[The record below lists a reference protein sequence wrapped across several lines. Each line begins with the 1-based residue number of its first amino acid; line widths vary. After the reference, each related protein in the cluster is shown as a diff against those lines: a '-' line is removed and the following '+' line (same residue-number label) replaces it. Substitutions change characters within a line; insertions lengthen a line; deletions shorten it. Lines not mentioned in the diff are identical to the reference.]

1 MKKYF
6 NQQGLAEYPKD
17 MTKAFFCCWKMEKAG
32 NRMTKVPYDPKTGKK
47 ARVDKIS
54 TFASMDDAVMAYET
68 GKYDGIGINLS
79 GSIGSIDVDHCIK
92 DGILSATAQKIL
104 AIFPGAHVEY
114 SPSHNGLHLFFT
126 VPENFAFDKGQFFI
140 NNRNAGVEIYLPG
153 STKRFMTVTA
163 DVIRS
168 GDMRITEEQL
178 SAFLDAFMKRPNN
191 PETSVTPPEDGSVLS
206 DAEVIYKL
214 CLDPEGGRFMSLYR
228 GDWENAAPEDAASWS
243 QSEADM
249 SLCAK
254 LAFYCRG
261 DMEQMDRL
269 FRASGLM
276 RDKWDQRHGASTYGE
291 MTIRNAINHCTAFYE
306 PQGGRASEDFTVID
320 YASVIDALL
329 DAGATVEAILSEDA
343 LTAAAWAYKND
354 TLRYTRLRQAVPKEV
369 GIRNY
374 ERAVKQRASSLRTDD
389 EHGHEELMDLTGITT
404 PGMLIPS
411 GWAVDDSGIYCMGVR
426 VSAEPLF
433 ISAKMVNVDDG
444 TEKLEVTFRRNG
456 SYKALI
462 APRSDMLNK
471 NSIIRYADSGLPV
484 SSGNSAMLT
493 GFIAAMENTND
504 RVIPLKRCIRRA
516 GWVGNMRSSDNAGSA
531 RIEFFPYYLRSP
543 MTGQEDEENAERFLE
558 HLKTEGDEGVW
569 LDMAA
574 KVRTM
579 PFARAMLAASFAS
592 PLLYPLQHRNIY
604 YHSWFDSKSGKT
616 AALKFAMS
624 VWGDPSALVKS
635 YFSTMVGMEHRAGT
649 MKHLPLAL
657 DELQTLEKRMDVNN
671 MVYTLGNGVGKT
683 RGRAGGG
690 IRAIDDWRNCIL
702 STGEQPISTDNS
714 MDGVNTRLLEVYA
727 APVPD
732 QNLAM
737 QMHQVAER
745 NFGFAGEKFIRW
757 IVEKVIMASSEG
769 CGKQGEDGHSGVDG
783 GKDDHKDNHSGGSRL
798 QTDYET
804 IRSALDM
811 IFGDRYVG
819 AENIAVIAL
828 ADYYASM
835 AVFGLD
841 HGTAFGEALELGAA
855 IMDARKQEDH
865 TDTVDRGWNFVTGWV
880 AANKSKFGGSI
891 YSPSE
896 YFGTAEGGKLY
907 VISSILNDALGEAGF
922 SYKKCIRGFA
932 QRGYVGTVSDALRKN
947 RTQMQK
953 KINGVNTRVYAL
965 NIELKSAENT
975 GDVFAD

>member
-1 MKKYF
+1 MKKYMDKD
-6 NQQGLAEYPKD
+6 GVLGYPAAIKE
-17 MTKAFFCCWKMEKAG
+17 MPYCCWRYEKQNG
-32 NRMTKVPYDPKTGKK
+32 RYTKVPYNAKTGCRAKT
-47 ARVDKIS
+47 DTPD
-54 TFASMDDAVMAYET
+54 TFCGMEEALRAVGNYS
-68 GKYDGIGINLS
+68 GIGFNIDKDS
-79 GSIGSIDVDHCIK
+79 PIGCIDLDHCLTDDILSDAAK
-92 DGILSATAQKIL
+92 AVLGIL
-104 AIFPGAHVEY
+104 PGALAEV
-114 SPSHNGLHLFFT
+114 SPSETGLHLFFQIPDGFSFNT
-126 VPENFAFDKGQFFI
+126 DVYYI
-140 NNRNAGVEIYLPG
+140 NNRKQKMEIYLPRE
-153 STKRFMTVTA
+153 KAHFMTLTGAVYRT
-163 DVIRS
+163 
-168 GDMRITEEQL
+168 GDMVVTEGQL
-178 SAFLDAFMKRPNN
+178 KAFLDTYMRRKSAMAPAAL
-191 PETSVTPPEDGSVLS
+191 PAGGSVLT
-206 DAEVIYKL
+206 DGQVIQKIASEP
-214 CLDPEGGRFMSLYR
+214 DPKFIDMYNGYWEPYGEGP
-228 GDWENAAPEDAASWS
+228 DWS
-243 QSEADM
+243 QSDADM
-249 SLCAK
+249 TVLMK

-276 RDKWDQRHGASTYGE
+276 RDKWDRSLGDSTYGVFS
-291 MTIRNAINHCTAFYE
+291 MTNAVNTCSAFYE
-306 PQGGRASEDFTVID
+306 PPAHSSTEEDFSCAALID
-320 YASVIDALL
+320 RLL
-329 DAGATVEAILSEDA
+329 ESSPLTTETATAEDT
-343 LTAAAWAYKND
+343 LEAAAWAYHND
-354 TLRYTRLRQAVPKEV
+354 LQRYSLLRQAIPKGV
-369 GIRNY
+369 GIRNF
-374 ERAVKQRASSLRTDD
+374 ERAVKQHITPEAPSVSF
-389 EHGHEELMDLTGITT
+389 LTLKGVST
-404 PGMLIPS
+404 PGMIVPP
-411 GWAVDDSGIYCMGVR
+411 GWIVDDHGVSHLELAFGEYKPMP
-426 VSAEPLF
+426 VSPEPLF

-456 SYKALI
+456 SYKTLI

-471 NSIIRYADSGLPV
+471 NSIIRYADAGLPV
-484 SSGNSAMLT
+484 SSGTAGNLT
-493 GFIAAMENTND
+493 KFIAEMEAANN

-516 GWVGNMRSSDNAGSA
+516 GWVGTPTSL
-531 RIEFFPYYLRSP
+531 EFFPYYLRSP
-543 MTGQEDEENAERFLE
+543 MTGQEDDENAERFLE

-592 PLLYPLQHRNIY
+592 PLLYHLQHRNIY

-865 TDTVDRGWNFVTGWV
+865 TDTVDRAWVFVTGWV
-880 AANKSKFGGSI
+880 AANKKRFGDSL
-891 YSPSE
+891 YSPPE
-896 YFGTAEGGKLY
+896 YFGTTEGGKLY
-907 VISSILNDALGEAGF
+907 AIASTLNNALEEAGF
-922 SYKKCIRGFA
+922 SYKKCIRGFG
-932 QRGYVGTVSDALRKN
+932 QRGYIGTFTDSEGKK
-947 RTQMQK
+947 RTQMVK
-953 KINGVNTRVYAL
+953 RVNGVNARVYQL
-965 NIELKSAENT
+965 NVTVEKE
-975 GDVFAD
+975 DEEPPFPD